1 MRILISNDDGI
12 LAPGLVALEKIAR
25 TLTLAPVLFA
35 GLISCLP
42 LLIPCIACRGCKELF
57 VHIRR
62 LIDA

>member
-1 MRILISNDDGI
+1 MNRSLHATSTS
-12 LAPGLVALEKIAR
+12 ALKIAR